1 MAVTH
6 EVRAKRKEIEA
17 LNDVKK
23 DIEKKLDM
31 RQDCNRE
38 IVKILKEIVDNNSA
52 LRFGQILSMLE
63 LDKDRFNEES
73 VDTLKSIRDILKTL

>member
-6 EVRAKRKEIEA
+6 EIRVKRKEIEA

>member
-6 EVRAKRKEIEA
+6 EVRAKRKEIDA
-17 LNDVKK
+17 LTDVKK

-73 VDTLKSIRDILKTL
+73 VDTLKSIREKLQTL

>member
-6 EVRAKRKEIEA
+6 EIRAKRKEIEA

-73 VDTLKSIRDILKTL
+73 VDTLKSIRDILNTL

>member
-6 EVRAKRKEIEA
+6 EVRVKRKEIEA

>member
-6 EVRAKRKEIEA
+6 EVRVKRKEIEA

-73 VDTLKSIRDILKTL
+73 VDTLKSIRDILNTL

>member
-6 EVRAKRKEIEA
+6 EVRAKRKEIDA

-23 DIEKKLDM
+23 DIERKLDM

-73 VDTLKSIRDILKTL
+73 VDTLKSIREKLQSL

>member
-1 MAVTH
+1 MAETH
-6 EVRAKRKEIEA
+6 EVRVKRKELAA

-23 DIEKKLDM
+23 DIEKKLAV

-52 LRFGQILSMLE
+52 MRFCQILSMLD

-73 VDTLKSIRDILKTL
+73 IDTLKTIKEKLQTL

>member
-6 EVRAKRKEIEA
+6 ETRVKRKEIEA

-52 LRFGQILSMLE
+52 MRFCQILSMLD

-73 VDTLKSIRDILKTL
+73 IDTLKTIKEKLQTL

>member
-6 EVRAKRKEIEA
+6 ETRVKRKEIEA

-63 LDKDRFNEES
+63 LDKDRFSEES

>member
-6 EVRAKRKEIEA
+6 EIRAKRKEIDA
-17 LNDVKK
+17 LTDVKK

-73 VDTLKSIRDILKTL
+73 VDTLKSIREKLQSL

>member
-1 MAVTH
+1 MAETH
-6 EVRAKRKEIEA
+6 EVRVKRKEINA

>member
-6 EVRAKRKEIEA
+6 DVRVKRKELSA
-17 LNDVKK
+17 FQDVRK
-23 DIEKKLDM
+23 DIEKKMDL
-31 RQDCNRE
+31 RQECNQE
-38 IVKILKEIVDNNSA
+38 IVKILKDMVDNNSS
-52 LRFGQILSMLE
+52 LRFCQVLSILG

>member
-6 EVRAKRKEIEA
+6 EIRAKRKEIEA

>member
-6 EVRAKRKEIEA
+6 EIRAKRKEIDA

-73 VDTLKSIRDILKTL
+73 VDTLKSIREKLQTL

>member
-1 MAVTH
+1 MAETH
-6 EVRAKRKEIEA
+6 EVRVKRKEIDA

>member
-6 EVRAKRKEIEA
+6 EVRAKRKEFEA

>member
-6 EVRAKRKEIEA
+6 EIRAKRKEIDA

-73 VDTLKSIRDILKTL
+73 VDTLKSIREKLESL

>member
-6 EVRAKRKEIEA
+6 EVRVKRKEIDT
-17 LNDVKK
+17 LTDVKK

>member
-1 MAVTH
+1 MAETH
-6 EVRAKRKEIEA
+6 EVRVKRKELAA

-23 DIEKKLDM
+23 DIEKKLDA

-52 LRFGQILSMLE
+52 MRFCQILSMLD

-73 VDTLKSIRDILKTL
+73 IDTLKTIKEKLQTL

>member
-6 EVRAKRKEIEA
+6 EVRAKRKEIDA

-23 DIEKKLDM
+23 DIEMKLDM

-73 VDTLKSIRDILKTL
+73 VDTLKSIREKLQTL

>member
-1 MAVTH
+1 MAETH
-6 EVRAKRKEIEA
+6 EVRVKRKELAA

-23 DIEKKLDM
+23 DIEKKLDV

-52 LRFGQILSMLE
+52 MRFCQILSMLD

-73 VDTLKSIRDILKTL
+73 IDTLKTIKEKLQTL

>member
-6 EVRAKRKEIEA
+6 DVRVKRKELEA

-52 LRFGQILSMLE
+52 LRFGQILSMLD
-63 LDKDRFNEES
+63 LDKDRFSEES

>member
-6 EVRAKRKEIEA
+6 EIRAKRKEIEA

-63 LDKDRFNEES
+63 LDHDRFNEES

>member
-73 VDTLKSIRDILKTL
+73 VDTLKSIREKLQTL

>member
-6 EVRAKRKEIEA
+6 EIRVKRKELDA

>member
-1 MAVTH
+1 MAETH
-6 EVRAKRKEIEA
+6 EVRVKRKELAA

-23 DIEKKLDM
+23 DIEKKLDV
-31 RQDCNRE
+31 RQDCNKE

-52 LRFGQILSMLE
+52 MRFCQILSMLD

-73 VDTLKSIRDILKTL
+73 IDTLKTIKEKLQTL

>member
-6 EVRAKRKEIEA
+6 EIRAKRKEIDA

>member
-1 MAVTH
+1 MAETH
-6 EVRAKRKEIEA
+6 EVRVKRKEFNA

-63 LDKDRFNEES
+63 LDHDRFNEES
-73 VDTLKSIRDILKTL
+73 VDTLKSIREKLQSL

>member
-1 MAVTH
+1 MAATH
-6 EVRAKRKEIEA
+6 EVRVKRKEIDA

-52 LRFGQILSMLE
+52 LRFSQILSMLE

-73 VDTLKSIRDILKTL
+73 VDTLKSIREKLQTL

>member
-6 EVRAKRKEIEA
+6 ETRVKKKEIET

-73 VDTLKSIRDILKTL
+73 VDTLKSIREKLQTL

>member
-6 EVRAKRKEIEA
+6 EIRAKRKEIEV

-73 VDTLKSIRDILKTL
+73 VDTLKSIREKLQTL

>member
-1 MAVTH
+1 MAATH
-6 EVRAKRKEIEA
+6 EIRVKRKELDA

-73 VDTLKSIRDILKTL
+73 VDTLKSIRDILNTL

>member
-6 EVRAKRKEIEA
+6 DVRVKRKELEA

-73 VDTLKSIRDILKTL
+73 VDTLKSIREKLQTL